1 MAPVKNHARS
11 FMNGRSQHV
20 TISRAFRFRSEMVS
34 IRRDPATGD
43 VILAK
48 IPALESIFAAL
59 SAEPFPEGF
68 LSETDRDT
76 RPAEERPELGT
87 AQP

>member
-1 MAPVKNHARS
+1 MAPVKNHARV
-11 FMNGRSQHV
+11 FMNGRRQHV
-20 TISRAFRFRSEMVS
+20 TIPRAFRFRSDVVS

-43 VILAK
+43 VILAE
-48 IPALESIFAAL
+48 IPALDSIFATL

-68 LSETDRDT
+68 LSETDRDA

-87 AQP
+87 SQS